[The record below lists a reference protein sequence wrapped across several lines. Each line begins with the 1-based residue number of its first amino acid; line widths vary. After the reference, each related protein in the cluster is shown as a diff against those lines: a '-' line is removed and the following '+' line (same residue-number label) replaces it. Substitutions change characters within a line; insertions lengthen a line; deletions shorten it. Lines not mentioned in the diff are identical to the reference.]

1 MLRRLIQKSTLY
13 LSGLGMIALIPMM
26 LLTTGEVI
34 GRAVWSKP
42 IPGSMELSSY
52 MLAVFILL
60 GVAYTQQVKGHV
72 RVSMLISLLPARTR
86 ACFEA
91 LTSLLSLC
99 IVAVIAWQGWVIA
112 MEERA
117 VSDMLRI
124 PQAPFKFLVFVAGLL
139 LSLELLLDLV
149 DSVRKIKKG
158 AGR

>member
-1 MLRRLIQKSTLY
+1 MLRRLIRKSTLY
-13 LSGLGMIALIPMM
+13 MSNLGMFALIPMM

-42 IPGSMELSSY
+42 IPGSMELSGY

-60 GVAYTQQVKGHV
+60 GVAYTQQVKGHI
-72 RVSMLISLLPARTR
+72 RVSMLISLLPVRTQ
-86 ACFEA
+86 ACLEA
-91 LTSLLSLC
+91 FTSLLSLC

>member
-1 MLRRLIQKSTLY
+1 MLRRLIRKSTLY
-13 LSGLGMIALIPMM
+13 MSNLGMFALIPMM

-42 IPGSMELSSY
+42 IPGSMELSGY

-60 GVAYTQQVKGHV
+60 GVAYTQQVKGHI
-72 RVSMLISLLPARTR
+72 RVSMLISLLPVRTQ
-86 ACFEA
+86 ACLEA
-91 LTSLLSLC
+91 FTSLLSLC

-158 AGR
+158 SGR